1 MSPPASSGSPTGP
14 ALRANPS
21 PEVTDPFCRLP
32 LPTLFYRP
40 EAVHLGDLLR
50 ISVRPGTRVTEA
62 LPRIFK
68 GRRQRTGRHLK
79 CGARPSRGAYLR
91 PTRFQA
97 RGSSRRKDNSSRDCR
112 RRLRV
117 RSRCRHRPRPT
128 PCSGS
133 GMLTR
138 FPVAGWRPRPP
149 SNRPTSG
156 RPVAL
161 GWFSR
166 RLGSTNPCP
175 TAVHTEPFPTSAF
188 KVLP

>member
-1 MSPPASSGSPTGP
+1 MPTSLTYIVLSTRGCSPWRPAADIGTTGHE
-14 ALRANPS
+14 S
-21 PEVTDPFCRLP
+21 
-32 LPTLFYRP
+32 
-40 EAVHLGDLLR
+40 HW
-50 ISVRPGTRVTEA
+50 A

-68 GRRQRTGRHLK
+68 GRRRRTGRHLK
-79 CGARPSRGAYLR
+79 CGARPGRGAYLR

-97 RGSSRRKDNSSRDCR
+97 RGPSRRKDNSSRDRR

-117 RSRCRHRPRPT
+117 RSRCRLRPRPT

-175 TAVHTEPFPTSAF
+175 TAVHTEPFPTSVF

>member
-1 MSPPASSGSPTGP
+1 MPTSLTYIVLSTRGCSPWRPA
-14 ALRANPS
+14 A
-21 PEVTDPFCRLP
+21 D
-32 LPTLFYRP
+32 
-40 EAVHLGDLLR
+40 
-50 ISVRPGTRVTEA
+50 IGTTRHESHWG

-79 CGARPSRGAYLR
+79 CGARPSRRAYLR

-97 RGSSRRKDNSSRDCR
+97 RSSSRRKDNSSRDCR

-117 RSRCRHRPRPT
+117 RSRCRHRPKPT

-149 SNRPTSG
+149 NNRPTRR
-156 RPVAL
+156 RPLAS
-161 GWFSR
+161 GWFPR

-175 TAVHTEPFPTSAF
+175 TAVHTEPFPTSVF